1 MDPSGARI
9 LDRKLHATIHA
20 KLMNGFLGTFMA
32 KIASAIR
39 RPGKVWLACDL
50 LCLVLLSTV
59 GTATKNDDDI

>member
-9 LDRKLHATIHA
+9 LDRKLHAIIQGM
-20 KLMNGFLGTFMA
+20 LMNSFLGAFMA
-32 KIASAIR
+32 KIAPPIR
-39 RPGKVWLACDL
+39 LPGKVWLACDL